1 MIFRCK
7 SLQQKFY
14 SFSYLESKLLSIV
27 GYVADSI
34 DGVFKDSS
42 IYVVLN
48 KAFMNTVGD
57 LVFLE
62 LIKGLHAVLA

>member
-14 SFSYLESKLLSIV
+14 SFPYLESKLLSIV

-34 DGVFKDSS
+34 DGVFKDFS
-42 IYVVLN
+42 IDVVLN
-48 KAFMNTVGD
+48 KAFVNTVGD